1 MAEIV
6 TADDGQKKSAGA
18 SPEAP
23 AIYYFISDLHIGGD
37 GDLDQCDFE
46 GELIAFL
53 RRITEGPLPAEL
65 IIIGDAFGLWE
76 LTEVKDDTKVQR
88 IARTHR
94 ELFEQFRETGR
105 RIRITLVPGNHD
117 YELACVP
124 SYKDVL
130 AGFNIRLEPE
140 TISFA
145 KLPAGSYG
153 SSTAINAIRSTRSP
167 TSETAMACHQA
178 ISLPQ
183 VRWLL
188 PGEVRNGAA
197 APG

>member
-1 MAEIV
+1 MTEII
-6 TADDGQKKSAGA
+6 TADDGQRKRGA
-18 SPEAP
+18 SSRGEAP
-23 AIYYFISDLHIGGD
+23 TTYYFISDLHIGGD

-46 GELIAFL
+46 AELIAFL
-53 RRITEGPLPAEL
+53 RRIADGPLPAEL

-105 RIRITLVPGNHD
+105 RVRITLVPGNHD

-140 TISFA
+140 TYIIREVASR
-145 KLPAGSYG
+145 KL
-153 SSTAINAIRSTRSP
+153 
-167 TSETAMACHQA
+167 
-178 ISLPQ
+178 
-183 VRWLL
+183 
-188 PGEVRNGAA
+188 
-197 APG
+197 

>member
-6 TADDGQKKSAGA
+6 TADDGQKRSAGA
-18 SPEAP
+18 SPETP
-23 AIYYFISDLHIGGD
+23 ATYYFISDLHIGGD

-53 RRITEGPLPAEL
+53 RRIADGPLPAEL

-88 IARTHR
+88 IARTHQ

-130 AGFNIRLEPE
+130 AEFNIRLEPE
-140 TISFA
+140 TYIIR
-145 KLPAGSYG
+145 GSYG
-153 SSTAINAIRSTRSP
+153 LSMETNAIRSTRSP

-178 ISLPQ
+178 ISSPQ
-183 VRWLL
+183 VR
-188 PGEVRNGAA
+188 
-197 APG
+197 